1 MKKKLLATVGALAL
15 AAAMA
20 TSTFAAGFVGSA
32 VGSNKPSAGD
42 VTSSKG
48 YLAEVKDVAADV
60 VTELQ
65 GYGSAAD
72 MLQKN
77 SINTSTLPAAVQN
90 ELSTMSFLTAF
101 DLNAAGSDTFTFR
114 INGIVK
120 GQTYIMLHKRSSSGL
135 WEVVGSGTA
144 AEGGTI
150 SGTFDSFSPVV
161 VVVGQAPSAP
171 PAGDTSGSTS
181 GSTSTPSATTPAVVY
196 APQTGVNF
204 LEYVAALGIAAGLA
218 VLAFAYKKIKE

>member
-101 DLNAAGSDTFTFR
+101 DLNAAGSDTFTVR
-114 INGIVK
+114 
-120 GQTYIMLHKRSSSGL
+120 Q
-135 WEVVGSGTA
+135 
-144 AEGGTI
+144 
-150 SGTFDSFSPVV
+150 D
-161 VVVGQAPSAP
+161 
-171 PAGDTSGSTS
+171 AGDYEIPVDVNYSRQGLPLQWPVKAWVTATLAGEEVLNLPLDTDFIQPGSENSPSDPSGCVTFYLRFSREKETWKLPWKAEYEGERYPRLDYQLHILDNGDVESTYS
-181 GSTSTPSATTPAVVY
+181 LNP
-196 APQTGVNF
+196 
-204 LEYVAALGIAAGLA
+204 
-218 VLAFAYKKIKE
+218 